1 MFGLIKS
8 DFYKLFRMKSFYI
21 CGLIAAVLA
30 GLGIFA
36 ANAMDKMQYAMY
48 GLEDM
53 FVSQYTGIYSLALGL
68 NSATL
73 FVTILVS
80 MFVPGE
86 FKFGTIK
93 NIVPSGISRM
103 GVYFSKFIVTI
114 FISVAYS
121 LLCAAA
127 AFITGCC
134 LAGVGDFD
142 RNIFL
147 DILEIF
153 GLFLLSQIALQ
164 SIFQMMGFLI
174 RSTGWT
180 IGVNIAIFAF
190 LPSMVLTLIDFAVN
204 SWLAPVVASVD
215 WLNSW
220 LKIENFSSNDYW
232 PLPYL
237 SEFSN
242 IDILHMDFFQPILTR
257 GLIVCA
263 VYIVIATVIGLWT
276 FQKRDID

>member
-1 MFGLIKS
+1 
-8 DFYKLFRMKSFYI
+8 
-21 CGLIAAVLA
+21 
-30 GLGIFA
+30 
-36 ANAMDKMQYAMY
+36 
-48 GLEDM
+48 
-53 FVSQYTGIYSLALGL
+53 
-68 NSATL
+68 
-73 FVTILVS
+73 
-80 MFVPGE
+80 
-86 FKFGTIK
+86 
-93 NIVPSGISRM
+93 
-103 GVYFSKFIVTI
+103 
-114 FISVAYS
+114 
-121 LLCAAA
+121 
-127 AFITGCC
+127 
-134 LAGVGDFD
+134 
-142 RNIFL
+142 
-147 DILEIF
+147 
-153 GLFLLSQIALQ
+153 
-164 SIFQMMGFLI
+164 MGFLI

>member
-36 ANAMDKMQYAMY
+36 ANAADKMQYAMY

-53 FVSQYTGIYSLALGL
+53 FVSQYTGVYSLALGL

-93 NIVPSGISRM
+93 NIVPSGISRT
-103 GVYFSKFIVTI
+103 GIYFSKFIVTI
-114 FISVAYS
+114 FISVVYS

-153 GLFLLSQIALQ
+153 GLFLLAQIALQ

>member
-1 MFGLIKS
+1 MRINRS
-8 DFYKLFRMKSFYI
+8 
-21 CGLIAAVLA
+21 CAC

-134 LAGVGDFD
+134 LAGVGDLTGIYFW
-142 RNIFL
+142 IF
-147 DILEIF
+147 
-153 GLFLLSQIALQ
+153 
-164 SIFQMMGFLI
+164 
-174 RSTGWT
+174 
-180 IGVNIAIFAF
+180 
-190 LPSMVLTLIDFAVN
+190 
-204 SWLAPVVASVD
+204 
-215 WLNSW
+215 
-220 LKIENFSSNDYW
+220 
-232 PLPYL
+232 
-237 SEFSN
+237 
-242 IDILHMDFFQPILTR
+242 
-257 GLIVCA
+257 
-263 VYIVIATVIGLWT
+263 
-276 FQKRDID
+276 

>member
-36 ANAMDKMQYAMY
+36 ANAVDKMQYAMY

-53 FVSQYTGIYSLALGL
+53 FVSQYTGVYSLALGL

-103 GVYFSKFIVTI
+103 GIYFSKFIVTI
-114 FISVAYS
+114 FISVVYS

-153 GLFLLSQIALQ
+153 GLFLLAQIALQ

>member
-53 FVSQYTGIYSLALGL
+53 FVSQYTGVYSLALGL

-103 GVYFSKFIVTI
+103 GIYFSKFIVTI
-114 FISVAYS
+114 FISVVYS

-190 LPSMVLTLIDFAVN
+190 LPSMVLTLIDFAVK
-204 SWLAPVVASVD
+204 SWLAPAVASVD

>member
-114 FISVAYS
+114 FISVVYS

-204 SWLAPVVASVD
+204 SWLAPAVASVD